1 MIILHTI
8 WLVLA
13 GRLSFLPMPFRILII
28 FYWLFFISQAIT
40 GQPTV
45 YFTRVGVED
54 GLNDGGV
61 EAVAKDHLGYIWAST
76 LGGINRYNGKEVT
89 FFDRVHSGN
98 TIMPKS
104 ICRSITAGSSGNL
117 YFGFENCL
125 AKFDYRQRK
134 LVTVPA
140 FENHWVYEIFML
152 SPSLM
157 MVITDKEWTGY
168 DHEKNEKIPLKN
180 IFRDSAATLRPF
192 AITQDENTLYF
203 TNRKGLF
210 TYNHQQKK
218 LHHFALPDSVLGSM
232 VITVDKAGNTWMAT
246 RRNNQLFRFNIA
258 TQSLTALKKNIG
270 GNDFGINDIKAHPTD
285 GNIWIAT
292 VVDGLFRYDPSSG
305 LFNNYRFNPFQPWTL
320 NGNLIRKLFIDNNGL
335 IWAAADNGLNICN
348 PIHSLFS
355 IIPPFATNTYERNR
369 QVARV
374 AAEDDEGN
382 LWLGT
387 TDGVSVIDSNFS
399 QLMEWNNRLGQA
411 DKIYYNSVR
420 GVATDHLGRIW
431 IATGRGINRFNKKTG
446 KMEFLGASDS
456 LGLGFYFGAF
466 KDRRGNIW
474 FCSRDN
480 NGLYYYDR
488 TKDKCFSIA
497 SHPQLQKLVG
507 FGFRSFLED
516 SKGRY
521 WMGLNG
527 SGLALY
533 NPADQSISRWTDIPD
548 SLSAIAGSYV
558 CDIKEDRNG
567 KIWLS
572 TFTGLSSVDPVTKKV
587 TNYTQTEGLLSNT
600 VSALGVDSLN
610 RLWIGSSRGLMMLDS
625 SRKNFTAFDKND
637 GLPHL
642 AFNEQVGYITKKGH
656 FIMPTFNGY
665 IRFNPLDYRPSG
677 NNIPVYIS
685 DMLINRIVHP
695 LPFHE
700 KKDTLIHLKHDE
712 NSISFH
718 LEAPDYHKPGGAWFA
733 YRLNGFEKEWHF
745 TKDAYADYSN
755 LPGGLYRFEYKA
767 SSVNGSWNKA
777 HEMLRVKIG
786 VVFYKTTWFWLLIG
800 LMAAGILY
808 WIYRQRLSQQ
818 EEVFALQSK
827 TQALEKEKAL
837 VMYENLK
844 QQLNP
849 HFLFNSLTS
858 LNSLIRIDQGM
869 AGDFLERMSKIYR
882 YILKN
887 RDSETVSIQD
897 ELAFVSNFIELQKTR
912 FESGLVVNIGVD
924 EESMQRSIAP
934 VTLQNLVENALK
946 HNTISKSKPLII
958 DIYAEEDYLVVRNGM
973 QRKNFVETSNQQG
986 LKSMQELYRYLSHRP
1001 MLIGED
1007 EKYFW
1012 VKIPMI

>member
-1 MIILHTI
+1 MRSGTLLFIC
-8 WLVLA
+8 
-13 GRLSFLPMPFRILII
+13 
-28 FYWLFFISQAIT
+28 LFFCLLIKVK

-45 YFTRVGVED
+45 YFNKVGVEE

-61 EAVAKDHLGYIWAST
+61 EAIAQDHYGYIWAST
-76 LGGINRYNGKEVT
+76 LGGINCYNGKEVT
-89 FFDRVHSGN
+89 FFDRVYSGN
-98 TIMPKS
+98 SIMPKS
-104 ICRSITAGSSGNL
+104 ICRSITADPSGNL

-125 AKFDYRQRK
+125 AKFDYRLRK

-140 FENHWVYEIFML
+140 FDNHWVFSTFIL
-152 SPSLM
+152 SRSLM
-157 MVITDKEWTGY
+157 IVITNNDWIAFNP
-168 DHEKNEKIPLKN
+168 EKKEKIPIDQILK
-180 IFRDSAATLRPF
+180 DSAASVRPF
-192 AITQDENTLYF
+192 GMAQKGDSLIF
-203 TNRKGLF
+203 TNKNGLF
-210 TYNHQQKK
+210 LFHHGQKK
-218 LHHFALPDSVLGSM
+218 VNRYALPDSVAGRM
-232 VITVDKAGNTWMAT
+232 VITIDKAGDVWMVT
-246 RRNNQLFRFNIA
+246 RRNNQLFRF
-258 TQSLTALKKNIG
+258 SLASQKLTPLKKNIG
-270 GNDFGINDIKAHPTD
+270 GSDFATTDIIAHPGD
-285 GNIWIAT
+285 GNIWIST
-292 VVDGLFRYDPSSG
+292 SIDGLMRFDPSNG
-305 LFNNYRFNPFQPWTL
+305 RYNNYRFNPFQPWTL
-320 NGNLIRKLFIDNNGL
+320 NGNLIRCLYADRTGL
-335 IWAAADNGLNICN
+335 IWAGGDNGLNICN

-374 AAEDDEGN
+374 ITEDNEGN
-382 LWLGT
+382 FWLGT
-387 TDGVSVIDSNFS
+387 TDGVSLIDSNFN
-399 QLMEWNNRLGQA
+399 QLAEWNNRTGQP
-411 DKIYYNSVR
+411 DKIHYNSVR
-420 GVATDHLGRIW
+420 GMATDHRGRVW
-431 IATGRGINRFNKKTG
+431 IATGRGINRYDNKTK
-446 KMEFLGASDS
+446 KMEFLGPADS

-466 KDRRGNIW
+466 KDRSGNIW

-480 NGLYYYDR
+480 NGLYYYNR

-497 SHPQLQKLVG
+497 SHPQLQNLVG

-527 SGLALY
+527 SGLAMY
-533 NPADQSISRWTDIPD
+533 NPADQSISRWIDIPD
-548 SLSAIAGSYV
+548 SLPAIAGSYV

-572 TFTGLSSVDPVTKKV
+572 TFTGLSCVDPITKKV

-600 VSALGVDSLN
+600 VSTLAVDSLN

-642 AFNEQVGYITKKGH
+642 AFNEQVGYIAKNGH

-665 IRFNPLDYRPSG
+665 IRFNPLDYRPAGSR
-677 NNIPVYIS
+677 IPVYITGI
-685 DMLINRIVHP
+685 LINRIIHP
-695 LPFHE
+695 LPFYE
-700 KKDTLIHLKHDE
+700 KRDTLIRLKHHE

-718 LEAPDYHKPGGAWFA
+718 LEAPDYNKPDGAWFA
-733 YRLNGFEKEWHF
+733 YRLKGFEKEWHF
-745 TKDAYADYSN
+745 TRDPYAGYSN
-755 LPGGLYRFEYKA
+755 LPGGLYSFEYKA
-767 SSVNGSWNKA
+767 SSVNGSWNKT

-786 VVFYKTTWFWLLIG
+786 VVFYKTTWFWLLIAI
-800 LMAAGILY
+800 MAAGILY
-808 WIYRQRLSQQ
+808 RIYRQRLSQQ

-858 LNSLIRIDQGM
+858 LNSLIRIDQAM

-912 FESGLVVNIGVD
+912 FESGLVVNISVD
-924 EESMQRSIAP
+924 EENMQRGIAP

-958 DIYAEEDYLVVRNGM
+958 DIYAEDDYLVVRNGM